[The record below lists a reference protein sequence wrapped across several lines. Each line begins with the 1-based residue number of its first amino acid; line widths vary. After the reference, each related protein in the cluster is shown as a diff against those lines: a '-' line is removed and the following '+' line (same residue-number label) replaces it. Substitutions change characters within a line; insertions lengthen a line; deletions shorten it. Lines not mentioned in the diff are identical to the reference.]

1 MKKPNIVLIQCHD
14 LGRHIGCYPNN
25 SALTPHLDRLASE
38 GVVFDR
44 HFSTSPTCSPSRG
57 SLLTGMYPHKHGLMA
72 LTGTNHWAIH
82 DDLKTIP
89 ELLKDAGYAT
99 AHFGIWHIT
108 ETPEGRVD
116 LFDLEAKSEVAA
128 DNAIQYLK
136 QRDETSPFCLMVGLE
151 QPHLPFTDSWNELQA
166 PEDMKI
172 PGYLADHPD
181 IREEFTRFYGEV
193 SRADLAAGRIIEAL
207 KEQKLHE
214 DTLVIFTTDHGIAM
228 PLAKG
233 TLYDPGIHIS
243 LLVSFPKLFEGGR
256 RFSGMTSNIDIL
268 PTILDIAQEAERIP
282 VDIDGRSLK
291 PFLEKDRDVG
301 REYVYTGQTWHDFY
315 EPIRAIR
322 TQKYKLIRNFEPGP
336 GLQLAADILQTR
348 AVKVMQEELRNR
360 VIPEYEFYD
369 LDADPLERN
378 NLSGTA
384 EIKEKEMHLQQ
395 TLQDW
400 LEASSD
406 PIISGVVPAP
416 VGYLEHFLTKP
427 NGPGGF
433 ISDGP
438 DRFVFKWKKG
448 FTEHVCGTK
457 PLSNMK

>member
-1 MKKPNIVLIQCHD
+1 
-14 LGRHIGCYPNN
+14 
-25 SALTPHLDRLASE
+25 
-38 GVVFDR
+38 
-44 HFSTSPTCSPSRG
+44 
-57 SLLTGMYPHKHGLMA
+57 
-72 LTGTNHWAIH
+72 
-82 DDLKTIP
+82 
-89 ELLKDAGYAT
+89 
-99 AHFGIWHIT
+99 
-108 ETPEGRVD
+108 
-116 LFDLEAKSEVAA
+116 
-128 DNAIQYLK
+128 
-136 QRDETSPFCLMVGLE
+136 
-151 QPHLPFTDSWNELQA
+151 
-166 PEDMKI
+166 
-172 PGYLADHPD
+172 
-181 IREEFTRFYGEV
+181 
-193 SRADLAAGRIIEAL
+193 
-207 KEQKLHE
+207 
-214 DTLVIFTTDHGIAM
+214 M

-243 LLVSFPKLFEGGR
+243 LIVSFPKLFKGGR

-282 VDIDGRSLK
+282 ADIDGRSLK

-378 NLSGTA
+378 NLSGTT

-416 VGYLEHFLTKP
+416 VGYLEHFLAKP

-433 ISDGP
+433 ISDDP